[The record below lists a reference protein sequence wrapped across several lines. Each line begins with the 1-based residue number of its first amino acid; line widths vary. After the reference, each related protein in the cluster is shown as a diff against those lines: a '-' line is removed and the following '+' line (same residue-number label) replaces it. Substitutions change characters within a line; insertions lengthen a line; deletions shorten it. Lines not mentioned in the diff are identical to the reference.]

1 MKDHSDRS
9 QPDMAIPS
17 QSPPTF
23 EAALAELEGIVA
35 SMEGAQLP
43 LKESL
48 AAYKRGAELVAFCQ
62 AALKDAQQ
70 EVAVLEQGVLK
81 AFAPEGN
88 GDAP

>member
-1 MKDHSDRS
+1 
-9 QPDMAIPS
+9 MATTPT
-17 QSPPTF
+17 SPPTF
-23 EAALAELEGIVA
+23 ESALAELEAIVA

-48 AAYKRGAELVAFCQ
+48 AAYKRGAELVADCQ

-70 EVAVLEQGVLK
+70 AVAILEQGVLK
-81 AFAPEGN
+81 AFVPEGN

>member
-1 MKDHSDRS
+1 
-9 QPDMAIPS
+9 MATPPT
-17 QSPPTF
+17 SPPTF

-35 SMEGAQLP
+35 SMEGARLP

-48 AAYKRGAELVAFCQ
+48 AAYKRGAELVTFCQ

-81 AFAPEGN
+81 AFAPDGN

>member
-1 MKDHSDRS
+1 
-9 QPDMAIPS
+9 MATPP

-48 AAYKRGAELVAFCQ
+48 VAYKRGAELVAFCQ

-70 EVAVLEQGVLK
+70 EVAMLEQGVLR